1 MPQHASAIKRVR
13 QNAAR
18 RLRNREHRSRMRTMV
33 KKIMQTDDAS
43 TAQSLY
49 PETQAYL
56 DRLATK
62 GIIHRNKSARYK
74 VQILR
79 HMDKINQSF

>member
-13 QNAAR
+13 QSASR

-33 KKIMQTDDAS
+33 RKLMQTEDTS
-43 TAQSLY
+43 LAQALY

-56 DRLATK
+56 DRLVIK
-62 GIIHRNKSARYK
+62 GIIHRNKAARYK
-74 VQILR
+74 AQISR
-79 HMDKINQSF
+79 HLI

>member
-43 TAQSLY
+43 AAQSLY

-62 GIIHRNKSARYK
+62 GIIHRNKAARYK
-74 VQILR
+74 VQLLR
-79 HMDKINQSF
+79 HVNEMNQSF

>member
-1 MPQHASAIKRVR
+1 MPQHSSAIKRVR
-13 QNAAR
+13 QNAVR

-33 KKIMQTDDAS
+33 KKLLQTEDAS
-43 TAQSLY
+43 TTKTLY

-62 GIIHRNKSARYK
+62 GIIHRNKAAHYK
-74 VQILR
+74 SQISR
-79 HMDKINQSF
+79 HLNETAG